1 MQDNILNRIRNII
14 EAKEPHMK
22 IKLKNPKTKKGESIP
37 PEKVSREDA
46 EAAAG
51 VYDVMK
57 PLPYTKDQWR
67 DNNRTSAG
75 VYDVMK
81 PLPYTKDQWRQHKKN
96 MKKEDYTID
105 ETLKKD
111 TLKDYI
117 NKAKA
122 QVTSDLYGDFG
133 KHTPKTNRRVKGIIK
148 AKARLLAPDELAIS
162 PERVADTRKNIE
174 KQLLTTRVKG
184 QKGIK
189 LPKGMKPVQGGPTD
203 ESVELALEYFNN
215 YFGQHLNESISDDA
229 IMDAVYDLIGLTEA
243 VLESVGGEWTIER
256 ARDFARKAKQE
267 RKKKY
272 NAMSP
277 AEQKKHDEHW
287 DEVMRDKIEKMSR

>member
-1 MQDNILNRIRNII
+1 MESKAFRSLV
-14 EAKEPHMK
+14 EAADKVMK

-57 PLPYTKDQWR
+57 PLPYTKDQW
-67 DNNRTSAG
+67 
-75 VYDVMK
+75 
-81 PLPYTKDQWRQHKKN
+81 QQHKKN
-96 MKKEDYTID
+96 MKKRADTID

-111 TLKDYI
+111 TLKNYI

-122 QVTSDLYGDFG
+122 QVTSDLHGDFG
-133 KHTPKTNRRVKGIIK
+133 KHTPKTNRRAKGIIK

-189 LPKGMKPVQGGPTD
+189 IPKGMKPVQGGPKA
-203 ESVELALEYFNN
+203 ESKEIALDYLNT
-215 YFGQHLNESISDDA
+215 YLDGTLNESTTNKEI
-229 IMDAVYDLIGLTEA
+229 IEAVYDLIGLRDA
-243 VLESVGGEWTIER
+243 VLEAVGLDEETSRER
-256 ARDFARKAKQE
+256 SLRIIQGVADKGDKYPKQAARAKE
-267 RKKKY
+267 MLKRMKSK
-272 NAMSP
+272 
-277 AEQKKHDEHW
+277 
-287 DEVMRDKIEKMSR
+287 